1 MHGTNCNDEEG
12 CESFH
17 VLDPSKKCL
26 SRKLGLRKDL
36 DLLEKLEII
45 EISS

>member
-26 SRKLGLRKDL
+26 SRKLRSRKDL